1 MPPKPKR
8 ALSLVKKTDSHKSG
22 TEKSEPEMVLIVE
35 DNEVL
40 RRLFLSQLKV
50 IGLVGHEATNGKE
63 AVETFSKGQYGLILM
78 DVSMPVMDGL
88 EATKLIREAEKAK
101 KKQRVPIIAVTG
113 ISDRDTCLQA
123 GMDDFMNKPF
133 LLEHLRGVVA
143 KWMKHRA

>member
-22 TEKSEPEMVLIVE
+22 TEKSEPEMVLVVE

-50 IGLVGHEATNGKE
+50 IGLLGHEATNGKE
-63 AVETFSKGQYGLILM
+63 AVETVSKGQYGLILM

-88 EATKLIREAEKAK
+88 EATKLIREAEQAK